1 MQEKYQH
8 IQMAASL
15 MGGDV
20 GWDHLQQNEISDQ
33 IWTDVFIH
41 VEQLWIG
48 LEEARWMDGLL

>member
-20 GWDHLQQNEISDQ
+20 RWDHLQQNEISDQ

-41 VEQLWIG
+41 VEQL
-48 LEEARWMDGLL
+48 